1 MWMIFANY
9 KIMNMHE
16 TSLWKNWSAVV
27 VFVTLI
33 CKITFYLHK
42 IKKRILKHLAY
53 YTEIIRTLFAFPCM
67 CRNFLTET
75 MSFYGITSKIVYTV
89 PLIGYSYLVY
99 NHTILWHLGKTVQQ
113 LVLHK
118 LNMQP
123 PHPKPSIRDHT
134 METFYQKR
142 YYYGLFPYGQ
152 FTDCCKIHY

>member
-1 MWMIFANY
+1 MRPLCEKTEVLQLYLLLLSA
-9 KIMNMHE
+9 K
-16 TSLWKNWSAVV
+16 SLSICIRLKNG
-27 VFVTLI
+27 
-33 CKITFYLHK
+33 
-42 IKKRILKHLAY
+42 LKHLAY